1 MASEQEKILQQRDN
15 EILNLRQKL
24 DSFEQTQQ
32 EIVQLRTRNEE
43 SDKAIQSKDQ
53 SIFQFYIPQKCFNI
67 STIFVVKCSNFLFE
81 QTT

>member
-53 SIFQFYIPQKCFNI
+53 SIFQFYIPRKCFNI
-67 STIFVVKCSNFLFE
+67 SAIFVVKCSNFLSE